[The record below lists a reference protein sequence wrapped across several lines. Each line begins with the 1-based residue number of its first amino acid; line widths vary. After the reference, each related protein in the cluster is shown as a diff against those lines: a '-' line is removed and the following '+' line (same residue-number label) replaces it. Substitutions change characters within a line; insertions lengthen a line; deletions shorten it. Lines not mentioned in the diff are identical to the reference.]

1 MKKIS
6 LWVLIF
12 TFAACAVRAQ
22 DAAAQQ
28 QIDKLSGQIQD
39 LLEAQAQTGKRI
51 EALERENRDL
61 REKVNT
67 PQVNDYA
74 SRSDLR
80 ALAEKIQEV
89 DRKRIED
96 SEHISEQIKQL
107 GKVLATTPT
116 PTRVKP
122 ANNPKPPVEDTTT
135 PAVPQKGYDY
145 VVKPGDTLALIA
157 QAYRDQGVKVTRAQI
172 KAANPKIN
180 FDVLLPGK
188 KIFIPDANAK

>member
-1 MKKIS
+1 MKRIS

-39 LLEAQAQTGKRI
+39 LLEAQAQNGKRLD
-51 EALERENRDL
+51 ALQREISELRD
-61 REKVNT
+61 KVNT
-67 PQVNDYA
+67 PQVNDSA

-80 ALAEKIQEV
+80 SLAEKVQEI
-89 DRKRIED
+89 DRKRVED
-96 SEHISEQIKQL
+96 SEHISEQIKML
-107 GKVLATTPT
+107 GKVIATAPA
-116 PTRVKP
+116 PVSRKP
-122 ANNPKPPVEDTTT
+122 APKPPVEDTTT